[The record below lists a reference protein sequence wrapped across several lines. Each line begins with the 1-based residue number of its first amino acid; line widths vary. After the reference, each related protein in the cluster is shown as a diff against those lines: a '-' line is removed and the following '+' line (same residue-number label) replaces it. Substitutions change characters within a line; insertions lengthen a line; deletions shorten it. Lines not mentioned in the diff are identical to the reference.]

1 MSIMASDEQVR
12 SSTTEL
18 NKRLSESTAK
28 VTEGRIRADQR
39 EIQRRKSEVQ
49 DNVKMDELMRQ
60 SNDQTNEVAVES
72 GWKEC
77 LSATN
82 AQDLCALLDKQKQR
96 CDKAVAK
103 LEEIGTQLCSQLR
116 EQDHEYV
123 TALRRNRKEIEV
135 LQECIIN
142 EHKVLKAAFEKELGL
157 IEAAFKD
164 DRKNLLETKQNELEA
179 LMMERDKAEVKGLE
193 LQRNDADARR
203 EEIKQSQNDGNN
215 QSIATKEKLES
226 EIRRLEIAL
235 EDTRARQDLD
245 TDKLEYDVRVL
256 TDLAEDETVVKKQKR
271 RIMKGKG
278 ELYDSLDTKSR
289 EKKIEMKE
297 NNRLERDCERIERQ
311 AIGLREKF
319 ERFKLLDEEKYQ
331 AVLTLHKEDL
341 TKLQSELN
349 ESQEFV
355 FGNAIGCSTVTSD
368 VTCPEEIQSCT
379 TNEAKLNDTDTATDE
394 AKLENTVNFGLECEN
409 DNSSDR
415 MEEWRQ
421 AESLMTN
428 YRAVL
433 QRREELNSQAH
444 SLNAQNKVMEG
455 ELKTMLSE
463 KVNEELTFPPVI
475 EEEK

>member
-1 MSIMASDEQVR
+1 MASDEQVR

-256 TDLAEDETVVKKQKR
+256 TDLAEDETAVKKQKR

-311 AIGLREKF
+311 AIGLR
-319 ERFKLLDEEKYQ
+319 
-331 AVLTLHKEDL
+331 
-341 TKLQSELN
+341 
-349 ESQEFV
+349 
-355 FGNAIGCSTVTSD
+355 
-368 VTCPEEIQSCT
+368 
-379 TNEAKLNDTDTATDE
+379 
-394 AKLENTVNFGLECEN
+394 
-409 DNSSDR
+409 
-415 MEEWRQ
+415 
-421 AESLMTN
+421 
-428 YRAVL
+428 
-433 QRREELNSQAH
+433 
-444 SLNAQNKVMEG
+444 
-455 ELKTMLSE
+455 
-463 KVNEELTFPPVI
+463 
-475 EEEK
+475 

>member
-1 MSIMASDEQVR
+1 MHSSDEQVR
-12 SSTTEL
+12 LSTAEL

-39 EIQRRKSEVQ
+39 EIQRRKREVH
-49 DNVKMDELMRQ
+49 DNAKKADLIQQ
-60 SNDQTNEVAVES
+60 SNDRTNEEAVDS

-82 AQDLCALLDKQKQR
+82 AQDLCALLDKQKSR
-96 CDKAVAK
+96 CDEAVTK

-116 EQDHEYV
+116 EQDHEYI

-142 EHKVLKAAFEKELGL
+142 EHKVLKATFEKELGL
-157 IEAAFKD
+157 IEAAFKN
-164 DRKNLLETKQNELEA
+164 DRKNLLETKQSELEA
-179 LMMERDKAEVKGLE
+179 LMMERDRAEVEGLE
-193 LQRNDADARR
+193 LQRDDVDARR

-215 QSIATKEKLES
+215 QNIATKETLES
-226 EIRRLEIAL
+226 ELRRLEIAL

-256 TDLAEDETVVKKQKR
+256 TDLAEDESAVKKQKR

-297 NNRLERDCERIERQ
+297 NNRLERDCDRIERQ
-311 AIGLREKF
+311 TIGMREKF

-331 AVLTLHKEDL
+331 AVLALHKGDL

-349 ESQEFV
+349 QSQEYV
-355 FGNAIGCSTVTSD
+355 FGNAIGCLTVNSD

-394 AKLENTVNFGLECEN
+394 AKLDNTVDFGLECEK
-409 DNSSDR
+409 DDSSDR
-415 MEEWRQ
+415 IEEWRQ

-433 QRREELNSQAH
+433 QKREELNSQAH
-444 SLNAQNKVMEG
+444 SLKAQNKVLEG
-455 ELKTMLSE
+455 ELSTLLKD
-463 KVNEELTFPPVI
+463 KVNDELTFPPEI
-475 EEEK
+475 EEK

>member
-1 MSIMASDEQVR
+1 MRTSDEQVR
-12 SSTTEL
+12 LSTAEL
-18 NKRLSESTAK
+18 NKRLSESTVK

-39 EIQRRKSEVQ
+39 EIQRRKGEVH
-49 DNVKMDELMRQ
+49 DNAKTAELIQQ
-60 SNDQTNEVAVES
+60 SNDRTNEEAVES

-82 AQDLCALLDKQKQR
+82 AQDLCTLLDKQKSR
-96 CDKAVAK
+96 CDEAVAK

-142 EHKVLKAAFEKELGL
+142 EHKVLKATFEKELGL

-164 DRKNLLETKQNELEA
+164 DRKNLLETKQSELEA
-179 LMMERDKAEVKGLE
+179 LMMERDKAEVVGLE
-193 LQRNDADARR
+193 LQREDVDARR
-203 EEIKQSQNDGNN
+203 EEIKQRQNDGNN
-215 QSIATKEKLES
+215 QNIATKEKLES
-226 EIRRLEIAL
+226 ELRHLEIAV
-235 EDTRARQDLD
+235 EDTRARQDLES
-245 TDKLEYDVRVL
+245 DKLAYDVRVL
-256 TDLAEDETVVKKQKR
+256 TDLAEDESAVKKQKR

-278 ELYDSLDTKSR
+278 ELFDSVDTKSR

-311 AIGLREKF
+311 TIGMREKF

-331 AVLTLHKEDL
+331 AVLALHKGDL
-341 TKLQSELN
+341 TKMQSELN
-349 ESQEFV
+349 QSQDFV
-355 FGNAIGCSTVTSD
+355 FGNAIACTTVNSD

-379 TNEAKLNDTDTATDE
+379 TNEAKLNDTTDTATDE
-394 AKLENTVNFGLECEN
+394 AKLDNTIDFGLECDK

-415 MEEWRQ
+415 IEEWHQ

-433 QRREELNSQAH
+433 QKREELNSQAH
-444 SLNAQNKVMEG
+444 SLKAQNRVLEG
-455 ELKTMLSE
+455 ELSAMLND
-463 KVNEELTFPPVI
+463 KVNNELTFPPEIQVK
-475 EEEK
+475 EK

>member
-1 MSIMASDEQVR
+1 MHLSDQQVR
-12 SSTTEL
+12 SSTAEL

-39 EIQRRKSEVQ
+39 EIQRRNGERQ
-49 DNVKMDELMRQ
+49 DNAKTAELIHQ
-60 SNDQTNEVAVES
+60 SNDTTKDEAVES

-82 AQDLCALLDKQKQR
+82 AQDLCVLLDKQKSR
-96 CDKAVAK
+96 CDEAVAK

-135 LQECIIN
+135 LQESIIN

-164 DRKNLLETKQNELEA
+164 DRKNLLESKQKELEA
-179 LMMERDKAEVKGLE
+179 LMAERDKAEMEGLE
-193 LQRNDADARR
+193 LQREDVVTKQQ
-203 EEIKQSQNDGNN
+203 EIKQSQNEGNN
-215 QSIATKEKLES
+215 VSIATKEKLES
-226 EIRRLEIAL
+226 ELRRLEIAL

-245 TDKLEYDVRVL
+245 MDKLEYDVRVL
-256 TDLAEDETVVKKQKR
+256 TDLAEDETAVKKQKR

-278 ELYDSLDTKSR
+278 ELYDSLDTKTR

-331 AVLTLHKEDL
+331 AVLALHKDDL
-341 TKLQSELN
+341 SKLQSELN
-349 ESQEFV
+349 ESQEFI
-355 FGNAIGCSTVTSD
+355 FGNAIGCSTVNSD
-368 VTCPEEIQSCT
+368 LTCPEEIQSCT
-379 TNEAKLNDTDTATDE
+379 TNEAKLNETDVTTDE
-394 AKLENTVNFGLECEN
+394 AKVDYKVDFGLECDK

-415 MEEWRQ
+415 SEEWHQ

-433 QRREELNSQAH
+433 QKREELNSQAH
-444 SLNAQNKVMEG
+444 SLKAHNKALQG
-455 ELKTMLSE
+455 ELSTMLND
-463 KVNEELTFPPVI
+463 KVNEELTFPPEI
-475 EEEK
+475 EEK